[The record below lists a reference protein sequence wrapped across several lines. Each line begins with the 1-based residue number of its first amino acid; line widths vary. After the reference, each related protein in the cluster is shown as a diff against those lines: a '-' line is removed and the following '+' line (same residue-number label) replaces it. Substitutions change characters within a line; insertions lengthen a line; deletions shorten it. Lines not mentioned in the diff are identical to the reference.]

1 MENAKD
7 DLMIM
12 VNDSF
17 KESFYKKRKKKVIKV
32 LTIFFIFHK
41 IGVKTFIKW
50 IINHCP
56 KGTR

>member
-17 KESFYKKRKKKVIKV
+17 KESFYKKRKKVINV
-32 LTIFFIFHK
+32 LTVVSIFYK
-41 IGVKTFIKW
+41 SGVKTFIKW